1 MLISQN
7 EMINDSNDSLTASLQ
22 LAIETISSK
31 GNKRYCFCLYLLSPP
46 IFPNI
51 HVVFGSGICVR
62 KVRPIHK
69 FSLPRLTPCEVFHD
83 FAAN

>member
-46 IFPNI
+46 IFPI
-51 HVVFGSGICVR
+51 YTWFLGPGFV
-62 KVRPIHK
+62 
-69 FSLPRLTPCEVFHD
+69 
-83 FAAN
+83 